1 MKFLP
6 LVALLL
12 AAQVVRAQ
20 LPGHHLPL
28 SKQLKEWHSPQLSPG
43 TSVLEHLRNPDWK
56 PVDGQ
61 SVPIRIITRSFTPK
75 TIITSLTADFMPC
88 LIPSIEVFNMPN
100 AGKDIKLPAEAGA
113 IPNPIR
119 KS

>member
-20 LPGHHLPL
+20 LPGRLPL
-28 SKQLKEWHSPQLSPG
+28 SKQLKEWRSPQLSLG
-43 TSVLEHLRNPDWK
+43 TSVLEHLRNPGWK
-56 PVDGQ
+56 PVDGE
-61 SVPIRIITRSFTPK
+61 SASFRIITRSFTSGT
-75 TIITSLTADFMPC
+75 TITILTGDFMPC
-88 LIPSIEVFNMPN
+88 LIPSMQLFNMPN
-100 AGKDIKLPAEAGA
+100 VGKDIKLPAEAGV

-119 KS
+119 